1 MVTLPIELQ
10 FSAERQ
16 ILIKQSSK
24 YNIELQI
31 VLGAMK
37 KSYRMLTLQ
46 ALGSSS
52 SPKEFRLLF
61 RQNEGIEGF

>member
-1 MVTLPIELQ
+1 MLPIELQ

-16 ILIKQSSK
+16 ILIKQSK

-37 KSYRMLTLQ
+37 KSYRMLILQ